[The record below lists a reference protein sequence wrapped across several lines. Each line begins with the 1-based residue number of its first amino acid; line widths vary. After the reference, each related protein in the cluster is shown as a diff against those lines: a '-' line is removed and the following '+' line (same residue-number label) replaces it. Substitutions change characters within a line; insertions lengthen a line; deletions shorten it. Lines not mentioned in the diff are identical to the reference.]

1 MKNEKKYQTV
11 GTVPKS
17 NRKIG
22 ETSKIDAIN
31 AQRYERSFFWLG
43 TCASIKS
50 GGVKHLP
57 SNKTVIMQLLQHY
70 TVRTVPKVEK
80 IKKGEKSIPL
90 INQIRPIHGFQFKS
104 DGVELVSCA

>member
-43 TCASIKS
+43 TCGI
-50 GGVKHLP
+50 
-57 SNKTVIMQLLQHY
+57 
-70 TVRTVPKVEK
+70 
-80 IKKGEKSIPL
+80 
-90 INQIRPIHGFQFKS
+90 
-104 DGVELVSCA
+104 

>member
-50 GGVKHLP
+50 GGVKYLP
-57 SNKTVIMQLLQHY
+57 SNKTVIMSTGFFLLSLALIYY
-70 TVRTVPKVEK
+70 T
-80 IKKGEKSIPL
+80 L
-90 INQIRPIHGFQFKS
+90 LCF
-104 DGVELVSCA
+104 L